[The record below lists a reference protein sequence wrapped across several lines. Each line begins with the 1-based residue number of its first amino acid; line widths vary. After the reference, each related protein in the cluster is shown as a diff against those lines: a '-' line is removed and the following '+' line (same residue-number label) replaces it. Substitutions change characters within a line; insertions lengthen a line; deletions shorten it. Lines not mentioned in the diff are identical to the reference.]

1 MTMGQ
6 ATTDF
11 MEGLGSRG
19 HEPLL
24 ETTSGTLRVE
34 LVKDGKRTERWLIS
48 IDKGDIHVSRKG
60 GKPDC
65 TVRAP
70 EDVFD
75 RIASGETNALAALL
89 RGTMFVDGETR
100 VLVRFQRL
108 FPGPPSGAA
117 RKSQPA
123 KRGRKR

>member
-1 MTMGQ
+1 MTMGE

-11 MEGLGSRG
+11 MEGLSQRG
-19 HEPLL
+19 HEPML
-24 ETTSGTLRVE
+24 ETTTGTLRVE

-48 IDKGDIHVSRKG
+48 IDKGDIDVSRKG